1 MSDKKISQFTELNV
15 PSGTQDFVPIV
26 DVTTSTTKKVA
37 LSNLPLGDL
46 SKRHFV
52 PDTTDIQAG
61 LAQTR
66 HLRFI
71 TSTGEGYRNNT
82 NLTDVYIGSSVSG
95 IGGSG
100 FQNCTELTSAILGS
114 EIQSIGDAAFQNCTA
129 LTASPNLGSR
139 VESIGDDAFQSC
151 SFDNINIPNNVTGI
165 GSGAFRDNGQITT
178 VIIPQSATS
187 TSIGNSAFRSCPN
200 LETIT
205 LEAGLTGTSGVG
217 PLAFSDC
224 RSLSQINCHAPTGV
238 FSSNSLSQSSSL
250 TVDGFTDSSAF
261 LNGLYQKDASN
272 NNYTQV
278 LPANGG
284 HIERE
289 DIAAGTED
297 DLSIVNYYWGII
309 DGNTTTSPEVVSN
322 NPDRSSSNPAI
333 LQPYNLNW
341 PSGLSVVGSNL
352 VIHARADDSTWTAGT
367 HQVFAGNDSVDVI
380 KDL

>member
-1 MSDKKISQFTELNV
+1 M
-15 PSGTQDFVPIV
+15 PSGTQYFVPIV
-26 DVTTSTTKKVA
+26 DATTSTTKKVA

-114 EIQSIGDAAFQNCTA
+114 EIQSIGDAAFQ
-129 LTASPNLGSR
+129 
-139 VESIGDDAFQSC
+139 SC

-187 TSIGNSAFRSCPN
+187 TSIGNSAFRSCSN

-309 DGNTTTSPEVVSN
+309 DGNTTTSPTVISN

>member
-1 MSDKKISQFTELNV
+1 MSDKKISQFTELTV

-26 DVTTSTTKKVA
+26 DATTSTTKKVA
-37 LSNLPLGDL
+37 LSNLPLSDL
-46 SKRHFV
+46 SKRQFI
-52 PDTTDIQAG
+52 PDTTAIQAG
-61 LAQTR
+61 LGQTR

-82 NLTDVYIGSSVSG
+82 NLTDIYIGSSVSG

-100 FQNCTELTSAILGS
+100 FQNCTALTTFPILGS
-114 EIQSIGDAAFQNCTA
+114 GIKSIGDAAFQGC
-129 LTASPNLGSR
+129 L
-139 VESIGDDAFQSC
+139 FQ
-151 SFDNINIPNNVTGI
+151 NIDIPNNVTSI

-187 TSIGNSAFRSCPN
+187 TSIGNSAFRSCSN

-224 RSLSQINCHAPTGV
+224 RSLSQINCHAPKSV

-250 TVDGFTDSSAF
+250 TVDGFTDSNAF
-261 LNGLYQKDASN
+261 LNGLYQKEASN

-297 DLSIVNYYWGII
+297 DFSIVNYYWGII
-309 DGNTTTSPEVVSN
+309 DGNTTTSPTVSSN
-322 NPDRSSSNPAI
+322 NPDRSDSNPAI